1 MNLSVRCRLIFAA
14 VLIAAVS
21 GCGTPAE
28 RARQRLID
36 CLKELADVLSAIK
49 TAEES
54 RQAAPKVEVLFQKV
68 LDAMQEHQELHAEKT
83 SNNSD
88 AREMSEEEKKKA
100 LQKVMEEMAAH
111 AKVWKERVRLMETRG
126 LAPEFWDVFTP
137 KVIEFELASSN
148 SSFASHE
155 GPNRRMLLR
164 EQKRMIEKHGCRRTV
179 FLEIVNVPVYAEAEV
194 FSWVKRAAPNSEL
207 VSYRRGQSDEH
218 VSAVLA
224 PVNDYD
230 AFLKS
235 LNFAFVS
242 FEDKP
247 RSFIMLAVNPDKL
260 PKKRR
265 TDSIDSNPGGGP
277 KPDAPIGA
285 LPRLNP
291 GIAKTP
297 EQLEEEKRRREEA
310 QAEMLRRMEEE
321 RKKREPNPDSPDYF
335 DKLAEMM
342 TSSNLIDKSKAIDLL
357 IAADTAKAS
366 AEVRGKIARNFKQM
380 AEGGSAHDKSKAIRG
395 LVVWGGQFS
404 VPILIKMLESGE
416 SFVTNDLIRALGELK
431 DPRAVE
437 PVAARLKDIRY
448 RDAAAAALRSIGPA
462 AEDALIEIAPTT
474 DPQLCL
480 LAVNL
485 LGDVGTPKSFEVLR
499 MGMRSRN
506 PAVQEAS
513 KRAMAKIN
521 GRKAAAKPAN

>member
-21 GCGTPAE
+21 GCATPAE
-28 RARQRLID
+28 KACQRLID
-36 CLKELADVLSAIK
+36 SLNALADTLATIK

-54 RQAAPKVEVLFQKV
+54 REALPIVDAHFQGVMEAWREAIAMRNGKARKSAVERM
-68 LDAMQEHQELHAEKT
+68 AQELPAAVSKLRSQIE
-83 SNNSD
+83 
-88 AREMSEEEKKKA
+88 R
-100 LQKVMEEMAAH
+100 LQ
-111 AKVWKERVRLMETRG
+111 RTRG
-126 LAPEFWDVFTP
+126 LAPEFWEIVTQRT
-137 KVIEFELASSN
+137 IEHQIL
-148 SSFASHE
+148 E
-155 GPNRRMLLR
+155 GGYLPMS
-164 EQKRMIEKHGCRRTV
+164 ESTQKRLNQIAKFIKTYGNQKTV
-179 FLEIVNVPVYAEAEV
+179 SLELNNLTGYLESEALERIR
-194 FSWVKRAAPNSEL
+194 KAAPGAAMVRNREL
-207 VSYRRGQSDEH
+207 EKLTI
-218 VSAVLA
+218 VLA
-224 PVNDYD
+224 PVEDYD

-235 LNFAFVS
+235 LDFGTVL

-247 RSFIMLAVNPDKL
+247 QGVIQLTVDPDKFQ
-260 PKKRR
+260 KTQRM
-265 TDSIDSNPGGGP
+265 GGP
-277 KPDAPIGA
+277 EFG
-285 LPRLNP
+285 P

-342 TSSNLIDKSKAIDLL
+342 TSSNLIDKTKAIDLL

-366 AEVRGKIARNFKQM
+366 AEVRSKIARNFKQM
-380 AEGGSAHDKSKAIRG
+380 AEGGSSHDKSKAIRG

-404 VPILIKMLESGE
+404 VPILIKMLEGGE
-416 SFVTNDLIRALGELK
+416 RFVANDVIRALGELK

-485 LGDVGTPKSFEVLR
+485 LGDVGTPKSFDVLR
-499 MGMRSRN
+499 KGMRSRN
-506 PAVQEAS
+506 PDVQQAS
-513 KRAMAKIN
+513 KSAMAKIN